1 MNRKSETLIT
11 FLKPLL
17 GRMLMSIAPTNT
29 RRERRSEGTQART
42 QEQPEQHIDV

>member
-29 RRERRSEGTQART
+29 RRERRSEGTQAGT